1 MGVPFIAGR
10 DLLAAELKERLAE
23 EEVSWLRAPE
33 VVGSGTMSVVD
44 FASWER
50 SIR

>member
-10 DLLAAELKERLAE
+10 GLLAAELKERLA

>member
-1 MGVPFIAGR
+1 MEVSFIAGSGI
-10 DLLAAELKERLAE
+10 LAAELKERLAE
-23 EEVSWLRAPE
+23 EVFWLGVPE

-50 SIR
+50 SI

>member
-1 MGVPFIAGR
+1 MEVSFIAGSC
-10 DLLAAELKERLAE
+10 LLAAELKERLAE
-23 EEVSWLRAPE
+23 EEVFWLGVPE